1 MILVVG
7 DINVDFLIK
16 VPRFPEYDDDVSVKY
31 LKIEGG
37 GFAANF
43 AYALRKLGTDTM
55 LSGCVGNDLNGEFA
69 LKQLKEIGVDISNV
83 SVKNAKTGLC
93 ISVID
98 ETGVR
103 RLMTYRGANL
113 SFEFSDLA
121 QETLKNSK
129 WIHVSGLRPDVAFKI
144 IKNSMNV
151 SWDPGKIFLESNAKI
166 QAEVIRK
173 IDYLI
178 LNIKEWEALNKR
190 YSGIIP
196 KFKSIIIKKGK
207 SGAEY
212 YEFGRRLFGIPAFK
226 VESVDSTGAGDVF
239 NAAFVHSI
247 STMKKS
253 LKESLV
259 FASAAGAFSV
269 RKLGAR
275 SGAPS
280 IEDVLKI
287 LSR

>member
-1 MILVVG
+1 MVLVVG

-16 VPRFPEYDDDVSVKY
+16 IPHFPEYDDDVSVKS

-43 AYALRKLGTDTM
+43 AYALKKLGTDTM
-55 LSGCVGNDLNGEFA
+55 LAGCVGNDLNGEFA
-69 LKQLKEIGVDISNV
+69 LRQLKEIGVDISNV
-83 SVKNAKTGLC
+83 SVKNARTGLC

-129 WIHVSGLRPDVAFKI
+129 WIHISGLRPDAVFKI
-144 IKNSMNV
+144 IKNSRNV

-166 QAEVIRK
+166 QAGVIQK

-178 LNIKEWEALNKR
+178 LNIKEWEVLNEK
-190 YSGIIP
+190 YFDTIS
-196 KFKSIIIKKGK
+196 KFKSIIVKKGEN
-207 SGAEY
+207 GVEY
-212 YEFGRRLFGIPAFK
+212 YEFGKKLLEIPAFK
-226 VESVDSTGAGDVF
+226 VETVDSTGAGDVF

-253 LKESLV
+253 LKESLI
-259 FASAAGAFSV
+259 FASAAGALSV

-275 SGAPS
+275 SGAAS